1 MSRELIR
8 SFSPTTRAIIEQ
20 MVESGEIGVP
30 QLKKM
35 LRAQQHQER
44 VYERPDE
51 IVHERTDTTVE
62 IFIFED

>member
-1 MSRELIR
+1 MSDALRR
-8 SFSPTTRAIIEQ
+8 FSPSTRSLIGR

-30 QLKKM
+30 QLRKM
-35 LRAQQHQER
+35 LRAEQHQER

-51 IVHERTDTTVE
+51 TVHERTDTTIE